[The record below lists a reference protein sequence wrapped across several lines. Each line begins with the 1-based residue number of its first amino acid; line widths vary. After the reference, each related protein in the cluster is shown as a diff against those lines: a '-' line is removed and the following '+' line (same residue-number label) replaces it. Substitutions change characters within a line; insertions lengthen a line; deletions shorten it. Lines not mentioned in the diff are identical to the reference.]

1 MNKSS
6 ASHSVSLNITVNGKK
21 LKSTQTQFNTTK
33 LHSYLPNGDNY
44 GLLSAHQ
51 SLVPGKQYSL
61 IFSFPNLFIQ
71 EFWAAFHA
79 AINNKI
85 DISDFDTRVILHR
98 HYLYFACGLY
108 SSNIA
113 LLSLVFDMLRNFENR
128 AWTGLLNDYTMC
140 GLEAKHKHDFLA
152 AAYLHMYGTVL
163 NLDHLMPFSPR
174 HVEVQSLLAILHSN
188 ITQIRFTQHSPSL
201 RMYVANITNPF
212 PNLNLVDIHLHM
224 QSIVKTIVKYPIDF
238 TDNLRLL
245 SNNQRILPKLEW
257 FLPMNI
263 LIDDKFLGVLEETF
277 NVEIGELDMIIVG
290 SPVGE
295 VPKDLNVY
303 TSCSPHWEALPIVE
317 LTPDMFI
324 FFLAEFINFH
334 RASGVSINCITLVSF
349 FDCQY
354 VQRLF
359 KTLYESSFYNA
370 LRKFELKDTCTHS
383 YAASLPDSNAVEI
396 ILKNNPARSGRQ
408 LLLYLTLSSGL
419 LNDTDTV
426 HNCTNER
433 LYTLL

>member
-1 MNKSS
+1 
-6 ASHSVSLNITVNGKK
+6 
-21 LKSTQTQFNTTK
+21 
-33 LHSYLPNGDNY
+33 
-44 GLLSAHQ
+44 
-51 SLVPGKQYSL
+51 
-61 IFSFPNLFIQ
+61 
-71 EFWAAFHA
+71 
-79 AINNKI
+79 
-85 DISDFDTRVILHR
+85 
-98 HYLYFACGLY
+98 
-108 SSNIA
+108 
-113 LLSLVFDMLRNFENR
+113 
-128 AWTGLLNDYTMC
+128 MC

-324 FFLAEFINFH
+324 FSLQNLLTFIE
-334 RASGVSINCITLVSF
+334 RV
-349 FDCQY
+349 
-354 VQRLF
+354 
-359 KTLYESSFYNA
+359 ES
-370 LRKFELKDTCTHS
+370 
-383 YAASLPDSNAVEI
+383 V
-396 ILKNNPARSGRQ
+396 
-408 LLLYLTLSSGL
+408 
-419 LNDTDTV
+419 
-426 HNCTNER
+426 
-433 LYTLL
+433 